1 VIRRD
6 DSSTRPE
13 ASAERNRA
21 EDPAA
26 GRSSPSAPQV
36 SLPKS
41 GGAIRGLGE
50 KFAINPVNGTAAI
63 TVPIATSPSRSRLT
77 PELSLTYDSGAG
89 NGPFGFGWH
98 LTLPSITRKTEKGI
112 PRYRDG
118 ENSDVFILSGA
129 EDLVPQLRAGSA
141 PEEGGRDAGG
151 AFLIDE
157 TVRDGFHVRR
167 YRPRIEGLFARIER
181 WSSLGDPGDVFWR
194 SMSRDNV
201 TTFYG
206 KTAESRIA
214 DPSDASRIFS
224 WLICES
230 YDDKGNA
237 SLYSYKAEDDVGV
250 DRSRANERNRTAVVN
265 RYLKRIY
272 YGNTRSHLD
281 PAFASR
287 ATWKAAT
294 KWLFEVVFDYGEH
307 DEKDPEP
314 DDRGDWIWR
323 NDPFSVYRS
332 GFEVRTQRLCQRVL
346 MFHHFPDEP
355 IGANCLVR
363 STDFVYRESRGDP
376 ADHKRGNPIA
386 SFIASI
392 SHSGYKRRTSGGY
405 LKRSLPPLIFAYSEA
420 AVRDEVHDVD
430 PGSLENLPTGLDR
443 GAYQWID
450 LDGEGVP
457 GILTEQ
463 AEAWFYKRNLSPLSV
478 TNDAGGVANAAMF
491 APLELVAEKPA
502 ASPLGASGWQF
513 QDLAGDGRLDLARFE
528 GPVAG
533 FFEKNDSGDWKNFV
547 AFRVLPNIDWS
558 DPQLRFVDLTGD
570 GLADVLIT
578 ENSAFLW
585 YLSLG
590 EEGFAPSE
598 RVLKALDEEEG
609 PRLVFANG
617 EQSIYLADMSGD
629 GLSDLVRIRNGE
641 VCYWPNLGYGRFGP
655 KVAMDNAPWFDPP
668 DEFSQNR
675 VRLAD
680 IDGSGVTDIIY
691 LGGDGARLYFNESGN
706 GWTAGRRLQT
716 MPRVDD
722 VAAVHVVDLF
732 ANGTACLVWSSPLP
746 DQTRARMR
754 YIDLMGGQKPYL
766 LVATDNGLGAETR
779 IEYAASTKFYLAD
792 KAAGRPWV
800 PPLPFPV
807 HVVERVETLDRIGR
821 NRFVSRYAY
830 HQGYFDGE
838 EREFRGFGMVEQFD
852 TEEFATLIQSDT
864 LPDAANLDDT
874 SHVPPM
880 LTKTWFHTGVFFDRE
895 RVSTGYAAE
904 YFREP
909 GSTVAEAS
917 ALLLPNTVLPDGFSA
932 EEQREACRAL
942 KGSLLRQEVYALDG
956 TPSAAFP
963 VAVSEHNYAVRRLQ
977 PRVDDRYAVL
987 LVHPGET
994 IDCHYERN
1002 PEDPRVAHALTLE
1015 ADAFGN
1021 VLKSAAVAYGRRHPD
1036 AKLAVSD
1043 QVTQGQVLIT
1053 YTENDF
1059 TNAVASPDSDRA
1071 PLPCATRTYELT
1083 GYVATGSAGRFQAS
1097 DFVRD
1102 ADGALAQIYDSE
1114 LAYDAAL
1121 GSGRQRRLIEHR
1133 RIRYRADDLSGL
1145 LADGSLEALALPGE
1159 SYSLALTPALLANV
1173 FQRKTPGQP
1182 VEILIPNPAAVLPTD
1197 VAAGQV
1203 AERGGYVDLDGDGCW
1218 WVPSGRTF
1226 YSPDVN
1232 DAAATERDYAQQH
1245 FFAPLRQRDAFGNT
1259 ASAINDAYDL
1269 LVLETRDPA
1278 GNTTTAGERDGSGAL
1293 VSRSNDYRV
1302 LKPRLVMDA
1311 NRNRAAAAFDA
1322 LGMVVGTAVMGKP
1335 EETLGDTLAGFD
1347 EDLTEPTSLDQ
1358 IARPL
1363 ADPHAVLQRASS
1375 RVIYDPFAYARTRA
1389 DAQPMPAV
1397 VYSLLRETHESD
1409 LAPGQQTRVQHA
1421 FSYSDGLGREIQKK
1435 VLAEPGSTSVGPAD
1449 PRWAVSGWTIVNN
1462 KGQPVRKYE
1471 PFFAD
1476 THLFEF
1482 APKAGVSPVLFY
1494 DPSGRVVAKINPN
1507 GTFEAVR
1514 FDAWQQTTRDAND
1527 TVLSDPSTD
1536 ADTEGYTEAYFAAL
1550 RAQSGGWQTWYQRRA
1565 GGALGPVERAAADK
1579 AAAHANTP
1587 TTAFADSLGRLF
1599 LTVADN
1605 GLAAGQPQLFKTR
1618 VKFDI
1623 EGNAREVIDALGR
1636 SVMRYDYDMLGN
1648 RIHESSMDAGE
1659 RWMLDDVTG
1668 KPIRSWDSRDHEFR
1682 TAYDALRRPIESRLV
1697 EAAASP
1703 LVVARTVYGESQSA
1717 PEANNLRGQI
1727 VAVFDQAGVVT
1738 HDAFDFKGN
1747 LRRSHREHA
1756 VEYRRTIDWSA
1767 SVTLQSLSYVSS
1779 TAYDAL
1785 NRPIQVI
1792 PAHADGSGARLNVL
1806 QPRYDRSGLF
1816 TAVDVW
1822 LGLTAEPTGLMD
1834 PATSGAVGVSRTDY
1848 DAKGQRLSIV
1858 YKNGAATHYTYDP
1871 LTFRLTDLYTRR
1883 GASFT
1888 SDCANPQP
1896 PPATI
1901 AAAPYPAPPG
1911 VSCGLQ
1917 NLNYTYDPAGNITH
1931 IVDAAQ
1937 QPIYFR
1943 NRRVEPSADYRYDAI
1958 YRLVE
1963 ASGREHLGQTAGAAN
1978 APTAPSALAEFH
1990 ARQAQPGD
1998 GNAVGTYVERY
2009 AYDAVG
2015 NILSLRHLGSDPASA
2030 GWQRCY
2036 QYALDSNRLLS
2047 TTNPNVA
2054 HDPNQPC
2061 PNSYA
2066 ANRTYAET
2074 YGYDAHGNMIVM
2086 PHLTVM
2092 QWDFHDEL
2100 LATSRQAVTTGVP
2113 ETTWY
2118 VYDANGE
2125 RARKLTDRQ
2134 ATLGAQ
2140 PLRKCERLYLGGVEI
2155 YREFNTDGA
2164 TVLLERETLHIMDGE
2179 RRIALVEAR
2188 TQGNDGSPAQAIRYQ
2203 VGNHLGSAVLEL
2215 DETAQIVSYEEY
2227 FPYGSTSYQAVRSQ
2241 TETPKRYRYTGKER
2255 DEESGLYYHGARY
2268 YAPWLGRWISCDP
2281 AGLVDGLNLY
2291 QYVESKVINYIDK
2304 NGKEKRVADYRTFIN
2319 PFVDD
2324 DHINENDYRKWE
2336 ENEIA
2341 AARSELMKSRLFRD
2355 LDKSPKIISLSQ
2367 REEYSKDVKGI
2378 EDEIKV
2384 KAGKEV
2390 AEAEKTFS
2398 QKFSKLVFRERDREQ
2413 IRETSRERTLDQL
2426 SVRLGSLYTK
2436 RVYPEGIRLLTFEEW
2451 AGDSA
2456 RGHAEG
2462 GNKIYLYGREK
2473 DANLV
2478 HDLAHESSHLFDP
2491 GDPNEDPILN
2501 AGPNVGFAHKRDEI
2515 FAELFAQLILCE
2527 VSDKKTCGVK
2537 ELNYGKEKKDV
2548 SQYAQSRINQIY
2560 RSNKTSQQKAND
2572 INNLVKRHIVEH

>member
-1 VIRRD
+1 MIRRD

-13 ASAERNRA
+13 ASAERARA

-77 PELSLTYDSGAG
+77 PELSLSYDSGAG

-98 LTLPSITRKTEKGI
+98 VTLASITRKTEKGI

-129 EDLVPQLRAGSA
+129 EDLVPQLKAGSA
-141 PEEGGRDAGG
+141 PEEWGRDAGG
-151 AFLIDE
+151 AFLIEE
-157 TVRDGFHVRR
+157 TVREGFRVRR
-167 YRPRIEGLFARIER
+167 YRPRIEGLFARVER
-181 WSSLGDPGDVFWR
+181 WSSLADPNEVFWH
-194 SMSRDNV
+194 SISRDNV

-237 SLYSYKAEDDVGV
+237 ALYSYKAEDSVGV
-250 DRSRANERNRTAVVN
+250 DRSRANERNRTAVAN
-265 RYLKRIY
+265 RYLKRIR

-287 ATWKAAT
+287 DAWKQAT
-294 KWLFEVVFDYGEH
+294 KWLFEVVLDYGEH
-307 DEKDPEP
+307 DDKDPKP
-314 DDRGDWIWR
+314 DDTGDWHWR
-323 NDPFSVYRS
+323 NDPFSAYRS

-363 STDFVYRESRGDP
+363 STDFVYRESRGNP
-376 ADHKRGNPIA
+376 ADQRRGNPIA
-386 SFIASI
+386 SFIASV
-392 SHSGYKRRTSGGY
+392 SHSGYKRSASGGY
-405 LKRSLPPLIFAYSEA
+405 LKKSLPPLTFAYSEA
-420 AVRDEVHDVD
+420 VVRDEVHEVD

-443 GAYQWID
+443 GPYQWID

-463 AEAWFYKRNLSPLSV
+463 ADAWFYKRNLSPLSA
-478 TNDAGGVANAAMF
+478 TNDTGGVASAAIF

-513 QDLAGDGRLDLARFE
+513 QDLAGDGRPDLARFQ

-533 FFEKNDSGDWKNFV
+533 FFEKNDTGDWKNFV
-547 AFRVLPNIDWS
+547 PFRALPNIDWS

-578 ENSAFLW
+578 ENSAFTW

-598 RVLKALDEEEG
+598 RVLKALDEEQG
-609 PRLVFANG
+609 PRLVFADG

-641 VCYWPNLGYGRFGP
+641 VCYWPNLGYARFGP

-680 IDGSGVTDIIY
+680 VDGSGVTDIIY
-691 LGGDGARLYFNESGN
+691 LGGDGARLFFNELGN

-716 MPRVDD
+716 MPQVDD

-754 YIDLMGGQKPYL
+754 YIDLMGGQKPHL
-766 LVATDNGLGAETR
+766 LITTDNGLGAESR
-779 IEYAASTKFYLAD
+779 VEYAASTKFYLAD

-807 HVVERVETLDRIGR
+807 HVVERLETLDHIAR
-821 NRFVSRYAY
+821 NSFVSRYAY
-830 HQGYFDGE
+830 RHGYFDGE

-852 TEEFATLIQSDT
+852 TEKFATLIQRDT
-864 LPDAANLDDT
+864 LPDAANLDET
-874 SHVPPM
+874 SHVPPV
-880 LTKTWFHTGVFFDRE
+880 LTRTWFHTGVFFDRE

-909 GSTVAEAS
+909 GSTAAQAS
-917 ALLLPNTVLPDGFSA
+917 ALLLPDTVLPDGLSA
-932 EEQREACRAL
+932 EEQREACRAF
-942 KGSLLRQEVYALDG
+942 KGSLLRQEVYVLDG
-956 TPSAAFP
+956 TPSAALP
-963 VAVSEHNYAVRRLQ
+963 VTVSERSYAVRRLQ
-977 PRVDDRYAVL
+977 PRANDRYAVF

-994 IDCHYERN
+994 IDYHYERI
-1002 PEDPRVAHALTLE
+1002 PDDPRVAHALTLE
-1015 ADAFGN
+1015 VDAFGN
-1021 VLKSAAVAYGRRHPD
+1021 VLKSAAVAYGRRRPD
-1036 AKLAVSD
+1036 ASLAGSE
-1043 QVTQGQVLIT
+1043 QAAQAQILIT
-1053 YTENDF
+1053 YTESDF
-1059 TNAVASPDSDRA
+1059 TNAVAGPEVNRT
-1071 PLPCATRTYELT
+1071 PLPSATRSYELT
-1083 GYVATGSAGRFQAS
+1083 GYTATGSMGRFQAS
-1097 DFVRD
+1097 DFVRA

-1114 LAYDAAL
+1114 LAYEAAP

-1145 LADGSLEALALPGE
+1145 LADRNLEALALPGE

-1173 FQRKTPGQP
+1173 FQRTKPGQP
-1182 VEILIPNPAAVLPTD
+1182 AEILIPNPAAVLPAN

-1203 AERGGYVDLDGDGCW
+1203 ADRGGYVDLDGDGCW
-1218 WVPSGRTF
+1218 WAPSGRTF

-1232 DAAATERDYAQQH
+1232 DAAATERAYARQH
-1245 FFAPLRQRDAFGNT
+1245 FFAPLRQRDPFGNT
-1259 ASAINDAYDL
+1259 ASAVNDAYDL
-1269 LVLETRDPA
+1269 LVLETKDPA
-1278 GNTTTAGERDGSGAL
+1278 GNRMTAGERDGGGAL

-1311 NRNRAAAAFDA
+1311 NRNRAAVAFDA

-1375 RVIYDPFAYARTRA
+1375 RVIYDLFAYARTRA

-1409 LAPGQQTRVQHA
+1409 LARGQQTRVQHA
-1421 FSYSDGLGREIQKK
+1421 FSYSDGLRREIQRR
-1435 VLAEPGSTSVGPAD
+1435 VLAEPGPTPVGPAD
-1449 PRWAVSGWTIVNN
+1449 PRWAVTGWTIFNN

-1471 PFFAD
+1471 PFFTN

-1494 DPSGRVVAKINPN
+1494 DPLGRVVATVKPN
-1507 GTFEAVR
+1507 DTFEAVR

-1536 ADTEGYTEAYFAAL
+1536 ANTKGFTGAYFAAL
-1550 RAQSGGWQTWYQRRA
+1550 RAQSGGWQTWHQQRA
-1565 GGALGPVERAAADK
+1565 GGALGPLERAAADK

-1587 TTAFADSLGRLF
+1587 TMVFIDSLGRLF

-1605 GLAAGQPQLFKTR
+1605 GLDAAGQRQLFKTR
-1618 VKFDI
+1618 FKFDI
-1623 EGNAREVIDALGR
+1623 ESNEREVIDALGR
-1636 SVMRYDYDMLGN
+1636 GVMRYDYDMLGN
-1648 RIHESSMDAGE
+1648 RIHQSSMDAGE
-1659 RWMLDDVTG
+1659 RWVLSDVTG
-1668 KPIRSWDSRDHEFR
+1668 KPIRAWDSRDHEFR
-1682 TAYDALRRPIESRLV
+1682 TAYDALRRPIESCLV
-1697 EAAASP
+1697 ESAASP
-1703 LVVARTVYGESQSA
+1703 VVVARTVYGESQSA

-1747 LRRSHREHA
+1747 LSRSHRQLA

-1792 PAHADGSGARLNVL
+1792 PAHKDRSGARLNVL
-1806 QPRYDRSGLF
+1806 QPRYDRTGLF
-1816 TAVDVW
+1816 TGVDVW
-1822 LGLTAEPTGLMD
+1822 LGLTAEPAGLMD
-1834 PATSGAVGVSRTDY
+1834 PATSSAVGVSCIDY
-1848 DAKGQRLSIV
+1848 DAKGQRLSIA
-1858 YKNGAATHYTYDP
+1858 YKNGVATRYTYDP
-1871 LTFRLTDLYTRR
+1871 LTFRLADLYTRR

-1888 SDCANPQP
+1888 SDCENAQP

-1901 AAAPYPAPPG
+1901 AAPDPAPQG

-1917 NLNYTYDPAGNITH
+1917 NLHYTYDPVGNITH
-1931 IVDAAQ
+1931 INDSAQ

-1943 NRRVEPSADYRYDAI
+1943 NRRVEPSADYKYDAV
-1958 YRLVE
+1958 YRLIE
-1963 ASGREHLGQTAGAAN
+1963 ARGREHLGQTAGAAS

-1998 GNAVGTYVERY
+1998 GNAMGSYIERY
-2009 AYDAVG
+2009 AYDPVG
-2015 NILSLRHLGSDPASA
+2015 NILAMRHRGSDPASA

-2036 QYALDSNRLLS
+2036 QYAPDSNRLLS
-2047 TTNPNVA
+2047 TTDPNVA
-2054 HDPNQPC
+2054 HDPDQACAMPYSTNP
-2061 PNSYA
+2061 
-2066 ANRTYAET
+2066 TYAQI
-2074 YGYDAHGNMIVM
+2074 YGYDAHGNMTAM
-2086 PHLTVM
+2086 PHLTLM
-2092 QWDFHDEL
+2092 QCDFRDAL
-2100 LATSRQAVTTGVP
+2100 KTTARQAVTTGTP

-2125 RARKLTDRQ
+2125 RARKVTDRQ
-2134 ATLGAQ
+2134 AAQGAQ
-2140 PLRKCERLYLGGVEI
+2140 ALRKCERLYLGGVET
-2155 YREFNTDGA
+2155 YREFDTDGA
-2164 TVLLERETLHIMDGE
+2164 TVLLERETLHVIDGE
-2179 RRIALVEAR
+2179 KRIALVEAR

-2203 VGNHLGSAVLEL
+2203 LSDHLGSAVLEL
-2215 DETAQIVSYEEY
+2215 DEGAQIVSYEEY

-2241 TETPKRYRYTGKER
+2241 TEGPKRYRYSGKER
-2255 DEESGLYYHGARY
+2255 DEESGFYYYGARY
-2268 YAPWLGRWISCDP
+2268 YAPWLGRWTSADP
-2281 AGLVDGLNLY
+2281 AGLADGPNLY
-2291 QYVESKVINYIDK
+2291 ASFK
-2304 NGKEKRVADYRTFIN
+2304 GN
-2319 PFVDD
+2319 PITFVDSSGLAS
-2324 DHINENDYRKWE
+2324 KPPKKPTPE
-2336 ENEIA
+2336 EKLEQ
-2341 AARSELMKSRLFRD
+2341 LK
-2355 LDKSPKIISLSQ
+2355 
-2367 REEYSKDVKGI
+2367 
-2378 EDEIKV
+2378 
-2384 KAGKEV
+2384 KEV
-2390 AEAEKTFS
+2390 AASPGPSQQGDIERKVQDEEEELARLRDELAKT
-2398 QKFSKLVFRERDREQ
+2398 QKDARDAAGGGGSRIRIRERKRVGEQDRSQ
-2413 IRETSRERTLDQL
+2413 GRACRDQL
-2426 SVRLGSLYTK
+2426 G
-2436 RVYPEGIRLLTFEEW
+2436 
-2451 AGDSA
+2451 AGAPCA
-2456 RGHAEG
+2456 RAWYAHG
-2462 GNKIYLYGREK
+2462 GTTAGWHGR
-2473 DANLV
+2473 
-2478 HDLAHESSHLFDP
+2478 
-2491 GDPNEDPILN
+2491 GRR
-2501 AGPNVGFAHKRDEI
+2501 GCR
-2515 FAELFAQLILCE
+2515 
-2527 VSDKKTCGVK
+2527 
-2537 ELNYGKEKKDV
+2537 
-2548 SQYAQSRINQIY
+2548 
-2560 RSNKTSQQKAND
+2560 
-2572 INNLVKRHIVEH
+2572 